1 MLATVALAISDQKN
15 LNTLKAD
22 MGDYEWFTG
31 DLAMAVWNGVNGALT
46 EPATTSIIAK
56 VYKATGQKA
65 KPRN

>member
-1 MLATVALAISDQKN
+1 LTKVKLAIGDQNN
-15 LNTLKAD
+15 LNKLKAD

-31 DLAMAVWNGVNGALT
+31 DLAMAVWHGVNGALT

-65 KPRN
+65 KPRK

>member
-1 MLATVALAISDQKN
+1 
-15 LNTLKAD
+15 